1 MSKTAAEQFDLGRA
15 RSRDMFALLGNG
27 PATQALKK
35 GMLLRFKKEIP
46 QAIEVLEKAHRQF
59 VAQNSPLGQAYTLIE
74 LAWLYGTERDKATSN
89 RMFQLT
95 EQLIADNSAGTS
107 RDALGM
113 NDVKARLL
121 HYQGLLHYGQS
132 DYGQALKHFKLAL
145 AECDPNSLE
154 AAKLYD
160 SLGVHYERT
169 GDFHRAV
176 RYLKNALHIKRQY
189 DDLLYEEAITC
200 QILGRLFLIYEE
212 YELALANLHRSLEV
226 STILKDEK
234 RKAAL
239 KIELIRLYLR
249 CGRQKEAKELIHEA
263 RQDCEHRHLHIQL
276 ALTYFYEAY
285 LSFQHSR
292 PEEAE
297 QLLERRVFPV
307 FQRHKYRKGLA
318 LAKRL
323 SAWTQYALRPDDFQA
338 SVGLIGQSIELFRQE
353 NMIEEVAKSH
363 FELGKL
369 YNQSSNPTLALT
381 SFLDALKLAE
391 ENGLFYL
398 TPYIEDEIYRAHE
411 PRWMEIVNKRARH
424 QRVFEKQES
433 LIESLSNYLHSQPA
447 EPIQE
452 LSEATRQLVNPD
464 NTESDNTR
472 SLTFLLSLLRVG
484 EAISGVRE
492 MNELMTVISR
502 ETERALSA
510 ERCTLFLYDD
520 SKNELWSRYTSP
532 DGCACHD
539 IHIPAHV
546 GVTGYVVKT
555 GQAQNI
561 SNTKDDPRFSADVDS
576 PPDVDT
582 HSMLCSPMKN
592 RSDEI
597 IGVFQVIN
605 KLTGG
610 KLNGGCFQRSDEE
623 LLAAISNNAGVAI
636 ENARLY
642 DELKMTF
649 ESFIKTLS
657 TTIDA
662 RDPITAGHSERVT
675 EYSLL
680 IGEIMGL
687 SPEEMQ
693 ALKYAGLLHD
703 IGKIGVREEV
713 LMKQGRLTVKEYA
726 HIQEH
731 VYYTGEILKNIRF
744 EKHLACVPLIAA
756 SHHEKFDGS
765 GYFRGIAGDDIP
777 LGGRI
782 LAVAD
787 VFDAI
792 TSRRQYRSRMPFDRV
807 INVFCDESGKHF
819 DTNVVEAFFDV
830 RLSAVAE
837 VLCMDNMLENQR
849 DEIEAAISRIP
860 ASMTMRDYIQ
870 LADFDEMSAEQQL
883 AHESFMWLYNL
894 TAICDMD

>member
-1 MSKTAAEQFDLGRA
+1 MSKTAAEHFDLTGT
-15 RSRDMFALLGNG
+15 RSRDMFSLLGNS
-27 PATQALKK
+27 PATLALKK

-59 VAQNSPLGQAYTLIE
+59 AAQNNSLGQAYTLIE
-74 LAWLYGTERDKATSN
+74 LAWLYGTEKDKATSN
-89 RMFQLT
+89 RLFQQT
-95 EQLIADNSAGTS
+95 EALIEANSEENSPHTVGFK
-107 RDALGM
+107 
-113 NDVKARLL
+113 DVQARLL
-121 HYQGLLHYGQS
+121 HYKGLLLYGQD
-132 DYGQALKHFKLAL
+132 DYGQALKRFKIAL
-145 AECDPNSLE
+145 NTCEAHSLE
-154 AAKLYD
+154 AAKIYD

-200 QILGRLFLIYEE
+200 QILGRLYLIYEE
-212 YELALANLHRSLEV
+212 YELALANLHRSLEI
-226 STILKDEK
+226 STIVKDEK
-234 RKAAL
+234 RKVAL

-263 RQDCEHRHLHIQL
+263 RQDCENRHLHIQL

-285 LSFQHSR
+285 LSFQNHRS
-292 PEEAE
+292 EEAE
-297 QLLERRVFPV
+297 VILERRVTPI
-307 FQRHKYRKGLA
+307 FQRYKYRKGLA

-323 SAWTQYALRPDDFQA
+323 AAWTHYALHPDDFQVA
-338 SVGLIGQSIELFRQE
+338 VGYIGQSIELFRQE
-353 NMIEEVAKSH
+353 NMVDEVAKSH

-369 YNQSSNPTLALT
+369 YNQSGNPTLALT
-381 SFLDALKLAE
+381 SFLDALKLSE

-424 QRVFEKQES
+424 QRVFEKQQS
-433 LIESLSNYLHSQPA
+433 LMETLSSYLSSQSNDSVNN
-447 EPIQE
+447 QLKE
-452 LSEATRQLVNPD
+452 LSDSTRALVNPES
-464 NTESDNTR
+464 TESDQTR

-492 MNELMTVISR
+492 MNELMEVIAR
-502 ETERALSA
+502 ETELALSA
-510 ERCTLFLYDD
+510 ERCTVLLYDD
-520 SKNELWSRYTSP
+520 NANELWSRVKDTH
-532 DGCACHD
+532 GHCCEHR
-539 IHIPAHV
+539 IPAHL
-546 GVTGYVVKT
+546 GITGYVVKT

-561 SNTKDDPRFSADVDS
+561 ADAKEDPRFNPQVDVHQDIETRS
-576 PPDVDT
+576 L
-582 HSMLCSPMKN
+582 LCGPMKN
-592 RSDEI
+592 RSEDI
-597 IGVFQVIN
+597 IGVFQVLN
-605 KLTGG
+605 KKDGV
-610 KLNGGCFQRSDEE
+610 FQRADEE
-623 LLAAISNNAGVAI
+623 LLTAISNNAGVAV
-636 ENARLY
+636 ESAQLY

-687 SPEEMQ
+687 SPEEME

-731 VYYTGEILKNIRF
+731 VFYTGEILKNIRF
-744 EKHLACVPLIAA
+744 EKHLACVPMIAA

-765 GYFRGIAGDDIP
+765 GYFRGTVGDDIP

-807 INVFCDESGKHF
+807 VNVFCDESGKHF
-819 DTNVVEAFFDV
+819 DANVVEAFFDV
-830 RLSAVAE
+830 RLRSVAE
-837 VLCMDNMLENQR
+837 VLCMDNFLEDR
-849 DEIEAAISRIP
+849 REEIDAVIAKIP
-860 ASMTMRDYIQ
+860 DSMSMRNYIQ
-870 LADFDEMSAEQQL
+870 LSDFEAMSPEEKT
-883 AHESFMWLYNL
+883 AHEAFMWLYNL
-894 TAICDMD
+894 TALCDLD